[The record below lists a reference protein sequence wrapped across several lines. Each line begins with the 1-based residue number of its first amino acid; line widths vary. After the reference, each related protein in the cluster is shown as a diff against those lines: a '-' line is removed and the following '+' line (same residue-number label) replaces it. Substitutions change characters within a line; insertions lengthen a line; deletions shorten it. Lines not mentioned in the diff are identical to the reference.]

1 MFIDLFHKTANDG
14 EVKFPKATEALQQRL
29 GASVIIDKEERFRV
43 SFDGSKLSFMP
54 DAVIRPKNHDEI
66 GELLRLANE
75 FKVPVTPRGAGS
87 SLTGSAAPLK
97 GGWVLDLT
105 AWNEIRVD
113 EVTGMAYVQAG
124 AVIGNIL
131 AAAEKVGWFYPPDP
145 SSIRFSTIGGNIAC
159 NAGGLR
165 GAKYGVTRD
174 YVLALKGFL
183 PTGEYVEW
191 ANDLRK
197 FASGFN
203 LRDLWI
209 GSEGT
214 LGVITDA
221 VLRLIPKPQ
230 SRWTYLASF
239 KDEKTGLL
247 AIRDLLATRITPS
260 ILEFLD
266 RESVKCAESATQK
279 EIFSGQAGR
288 PVALIELDGYPARVA
303 EEREI
308 VLAWGEK
315 HALASKEAS
324 DPVKEEELWA
334 VRRTCSGAMFEL
346 GDTKLNED
354 VVVPLRSQVELLSFI
369 REISAESEIPIPT
382 FGHAA
387 DGNFHVNIMFNREDP
402 GHRERA
408 RDVLFSIMEK
418 VIELGGTISGE
429 HGIGLAKTAFLRME
443 HRPAEVEAMQRIK
456 KALDPNG
463 ILNPGKI
470 FDVFEYWA
478 QTPIKIRLP
487 WDHK

>member
-1 MFIDLFHKTANDG
+1 MFIDLFRKTANDG

-247 AIRDLLATRITPS
+247 A
-260 ILEFLD
+260 
-266 RESVKCAESATQK
+266 
-279 EIFSGQAGR
+279 
-288 PVALIELDGYPARVA
+288 
-303 EEREI
+303 
-308 VLAWGEK
+308 
-315 HALASKEAS
+315 
-324 DPVKEEELWA
+324 
-334 VRRTCSGAMFEL
+334 
-346 GDTKLNED
+346 
-354 VVVPLRSQVELLSFI
+354 
-369 REISAESEIPIPT
+369 
-382 FGHAA
+382 
-387 DGNFHVNIMFNREDP
+387 
-402 GHRERA
+402 
-408 RDVLFSIMEK
+408 
-418 VIELGGTISGE
+418 
-429 HGIGLAKTAFLRME
+429 
-443 HRPAEVEAMQRIK
+443 
-456 KALDPNG
+456 
-463 ILNPGKI
+463 
-470 FDVFEYWA
+470 
-478 QTPIKIRLP
+478 
-487 WDHK
+487 